1 MAMEFLDGLTLK
13 EVVLPCA
20 RKPRDDP
27 RIAAE
32 DQISTKN
39 EGGRGLPWSWCKE
52 ATFSPIFL
60 SLAFIRRP
68 NVDRRHLLFVQTQ
81 IYRELSTM
89 VRHMIEYAITDGDIT
104 WPLADQL
111 ACRQHACRQHACRQ
125 HATWLFSRKS
135 SVVFCSASPS
145 PAETGFKLFQQ
156 IAPRFPFSA
165 A

>member
-1 MAMEFLDGLTLK
+1 
-13 EVVLPCA
+13 
-20 RKPRDDP
+20 
-27 RIAAE
+27 
-32 DQISTKN
+32 
-39 EGGRGLPWSWCKE
+39 
-52 ATFSPIFL
+52 
-60 SLAFIRRP
+60 
-68 NVDRRHLLFVQTQ
+68 
-81 IYRELSTM
+81 M

-111 ACRQHACRQHACRQ
+111 ACRQHACRQ